1 MSVLSDV
8 PEELDK
14 SNPSKIAN
22 KWTAARLLGVVDRL
36 EARLPKGKPAIQDI
50 DGDILAAI
58 ICLQLVLIVSVNRLA
73 TFDGGIVRVLANRH
87 GTMDCV
93 MSILSKLCLVYTI
106 LVFNARSLAWQHG
119 RTGAAVGYKLEAR
132 SHFLLKQNACNMSD
146 VTHSPRTTERY
157 SAAS

>member
-106 LVFNARSLAWQHG
+106 LVFNARSLAWQDRRRG
-119 RTGAAVGYKLEAR
+119 RLQVGSAFPFPFE
-132 SHFLLKQNACNMSD
+132 
-146 VTHSPRTTERY
+146 TERLQHVRCY
-157 SAAS
+157 PLTAHH

>member
-22 KWTAARLLGVVDRL
+22 KWTAARLLGVVNRL

-73 TFDGGIVRVLANRH
+73 TFNGVVRFLANRH

-93 MSILSKLCLVYTI
+93 VSILAKLC
-106 LVFNARSLAWQHG
+106 
-119 RTGAAVGYKLEAR
+119 
-132 SHFLLKQNACNMSD
+132 
-146 VTHSPRTTERY
+146 
-157 SAAS
+157 